1 MAQELKV
8 VYKDSDKSI
17 IGFLA
22 ADLNAENHEA
32 ISSEGV
38 KVSSE
43 ILSFDDSII
52 VMPEMAQVNAE
63 GVASKT

>member
-17 IGFLA
+17 IGFLG
-22 ADLNAENHEA
+22 ADLDAEEHEA
-32 ISSEGV
+32 ISAEGV

-43 ILSFDDSII
+43 ILSFDDNII
-52 VMPEMAQVNAE
+52 VIPEMAQVNAE
-63 GVASKT
+63 GVASKV